1 MAVTTH
7 ENVLR
12 IAADN
17 DTITGIQNVVGI
29 LYIPGAS
36 GQSASIKKTDTSGMV
51 LWEASG
57 SARIYD
63 DVQIRLT
70 GTTHFDLAGTGT
82 VLYLYTKT
90 C

>member
-7 ENVLR
+7 ERNVLR

-29 LYIPGAS
+29 LYS
-36 GQSASIKKTDTSGMV
+36 WRSQVNLLLIKKQILNGMV

-63 DVQIRLT
+63 DVEST
-70 GTTHFDLAGTGT
+70 SGNNSF
-82 VLYLYTKT
+82 
-90 C
+90 